1 MFTEAELSYLK
12 DQTLGRVAT
21 QHPDGTLQVSPAAF
35 VWNAERQTIDVTG
48 VGMAR
53 SRKYR
58 NVAANGRASIV
69 IDDIPSTD
77 PMRVRCLEIRG
88 QAEAVPDAFEP
99 DGHLDGA
106 VIRISPRRII
116 SFGVDDPDH
125 APLELR
131 VHSRDV

>member
-1 MFTEAELSYLK
+1 MFTEAERKYLE

-21 QHPDGTLQVSPAAF
+21 QHPNGTLQVSPAAF
-35 VWNAERQTIDVTG
+35 VWNAETRTIDVTG
-48 VGMAR
+48 VGMAG

-69 IDDIPSTD
+69 VDDMPSTD
-77 PMRVRCLEIRG
+77 PIRVRCLEIRG
-88 QAEAVPDAFEP
+88 RAEAVPDAFPP

-106 VIRISPRRII
+106 VIRIFPQRII

-125 APLELR
+125 DPLELR
-131 VHSRDV
+131 PNNRDV